1 MLTENDMYIS
11 PKYSRR
17 YYTELNLKL
26 NSPQKDWHEAIAVL
40 KDRIYG
46 RYLDPIQELLDNNP
60 NKNGF
65 ASMALICLLID
76 TLMQFR
82 FGLSKSKKEES
93 GRNYVNFM
101 KEYLHIVKEDSEKF
115 YVDIRCGI
123 LHSAETKNG
132 SFLDPDSNENTKA
145 IKSFPISREKTI
157 LIVNFKSMNIK
168 LKDYF
173 NSYCEEL
180 KDCNNTECRK
190 NFIKKMDDITMKPD
204 KLADDNVL
212 WGAICKKAG
221 RDLLDYTGFRFSY
234 SVKEHEQSLVIKREG
249 IQDEIHIHFSE
260 IKRFLLEPQKRF
272 SFNNWFIES
281 ILKEFPAVVNRYIQ
295 DNVA

>member
-17 YYTELNLKL
+17 YYANLKL
-26 NSPQKDWHEAIAVL
+26 KINSPQSDWNEATKVL

-46 RYLDPIQELLDNNP
+46 RYLDPIQELLDDDT

-65 ASMALICLLID
+65 AAMALICLLID

-93 GRNYVNFM
+93 GRNYVIFM
-101 KEYLHIVKEDSEKF
+101 KEYLHIKKEDSLKF

-132 SFLDPDSNENTKA
+132 SYLDPDSNENARA
-145 IKSFPISREKTI
+145 IRSFPIDREKSI
-157 LIVNFKSMNIK
+157 LIVNVKSMNTK
-168 LKDYF
+168 LKNYF

-180 KDCNNTECRK
+180 MDCSNIECRK
-190 NFIKKMDDITMKPD
+190 NFIKKMDDITMKSD
-204 KLADDNVL
+204 KRADDNEL
-212 WGAICKKAG
+212 WATICKKADK
-221 RDLLDYTGFRFSY
+221 DLLDYTGFHFSY

-249 IQDEIHIHFSE
+249 IQDGIHIHFSE